1 MALRLLLRQ
10 DSSVPGGGHALLYL
24 QGASRAPADAR
35 LVIRR
40 LAPEAWLGPAGW
52 QQTRAEVTV
61 EGPERAEGA
70 DLLRLGP
77 AVVDRI
83 APWTKVEVT
92 LPSLNESQVVVWPTL
107 EQSPGGGA
115 GAGLVAFGGRRP
127 TGRQEPRLVQPAPE
141 PPAPEPEPLPPPA
154 PTPVLAADPPITPP
168 PQKKRKR
175 RAWPWVLL
183 ALLLAVAGLGVWQW
197 QTGEP
202 ERLLCQWGVPE
213 MGILTC
219 EKLVVDACPATLPL
233 DQRSDCYL
241 KALDAAALF
250 ALAEQLGVSGKPGE
264 RDLAWTL
271 FAALEDRGYAP
282 ATFELGLCYDPLLP
296 QGCSLQP
303 RLAAN
308 ARQALEHYTR
318 ADAAGAAEA
327 KARIGALCGWLNGQT
342 DLAAQAAKLEFCK

>member
-1 MALRLLLRQ
+1 MAIRLLLRQ
-10 DSSVPGGGHALLYL
+10 DPAVPGGGHALLYL
-24 QGASRAPADAR
+24 QGAAKAPADAR

-52 QQTRAEVTV
+52 QPTRAEIAA
-61 EGPERAEGA
+61 EGPERGEGS
-70 DLLRLGP
+70 LFLKLGP

-83 APWTKVEVT
+83 QPWTKVEVT
-92 LPSLNESQVVVWPTL
+92 LPSLGESQLLVWPAL

-115 GAGLVAFGGRRP
+115 HGGLVVGGRRP
-127 TGRQEPRLVQPAPE
+127 SPQREPRIVPAPE
-141 PPAPEPEPLPPPA
+141 PPPLPEPEPPPLPA
-154 PTPVLAADPPITPP
+154 PAPAPFLAADPPRHPP
-168 PQKKRKR
+168 RKPR
-175 RAWPWVLL
+175 KPRAWPWVLL
-183 ALLLAVAGLGVWQW
+183 ALLPVAGGLAVWQW

-202 ERLLCQWGVPE
+202 ERILCELGVPE

-219 EKLVVDACPATLPL
+219 APPVVDSCPATLPL

-241 KALDAAALF
+241 KALDADALF
-250 ALAEQLGVSGKPGE
+250 ALAEQLGMSGLPGE

-271 FAALEDRGYAP
+271 FAALGERGYAV

-303 RLAAN
+303 RLTAN
-308 ARQALEHYTR
+308 ARQALEHYSR

-327 KARIGALCGWLNGQT
+327 RTRIGALCGWLVGQT
-342 DLAAQAAKLEFCK
+342 DIAAQAAKQEFCK